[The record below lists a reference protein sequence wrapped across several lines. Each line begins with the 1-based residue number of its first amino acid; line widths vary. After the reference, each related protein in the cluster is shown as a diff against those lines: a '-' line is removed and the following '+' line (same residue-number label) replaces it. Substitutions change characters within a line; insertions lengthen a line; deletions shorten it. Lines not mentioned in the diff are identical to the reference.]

1 MRYCVAALLSVVI
14 GSGQAEAVSPDSPGI
29 RMLEEIQAVIT
40 ELAEQAK
47 PSVANLFPITS
58 RLREGP
64 VERTPNASGSG
75 SGLIVD
81 SDGHIVT
88 NNHVIGDANEIEVRF
103 SDKTRLIAHVVGKD
117 PDTDLAVLKVTTD
130 RPLPSARF
138 GDSAGVKVGQ
148 WVLAVGNPFGL
159 DQTVTLGVVSGI
171 GRENINLSRYENFIQ
186 TDASINPGKS
196 GGPLFNLRGEV
207 IGINTAI
214 INFAQGIGFAIP
226 SNMAKQVIEQLLAK
240 GKVVRGWLGVGIQP
254 LTAELAKKFGVAEGE
269 GVLVN
274 EVFEKDPAALAG
286 IKPGDVIVRIDGA
299 VVDSPNKLSRLIAT
313 LIPGTTS
320 KIEVVR
326 DLKRLMIDV
335 SLTERRDAAV
345 IALLPQQEEKVGGRL
360 GLDLQ
365 DVTAVLA
372 ERFKRESRRRA
383 HRKLNPTAVLKPKA
397 CEGDLIK
404 RSSWKCLRSIYQPLR
419 SGVAIPIASRASG
432 KPRDTCRLKASTDGS
447 MGRGGLSF
455 RLLSLDDLCRQL
467 SRYFI
472 ILREIHDIAA
482 PSPGHGVEG
491 CRISKQ
497 FSQRN
502 QGFDLFG
509 MVVRGDGQNSTPSGA
524 QVSHNRTDRVGRRVD
539 FNRHDRLQ

>member
-1 MRYCVAALLSVVI
+1 MSAIAFPSSRVVLCFVVI
-14 GSGQAEAVSPDSPGI
+14 LFSSAIGGGRAEALSADSPGI

-40 ELAEQAK
+40 ELAEQTK
-47 PSVANLFPITS
+47 PSVVNLFPIPS
-58 RLREGP
+58 VGRLREGP
-64 VERTPNASGSG
+64 GERTPNASGSG

-81 SDGHIVT
+81 SEGHIVT
-88 NNHVIGDANEIEVRF
+88 NNHVIGDATEIEVRF
-103 SDKTRLIAHVVGKD
+103 SDKTKLIAHVIGKD
-117 PDTDLAVLKVTTD
+117 ADTDLAVLKVTTD

-159 DQTVTLGVVSGI
+159 DRTVTLGVVSGI

-186 TDASINPGKS
+186 TDASINPGNS

-274 EVFEKDPAALAG
+274 DVFEKDPAALAG

-313 LIPGTTS
+313 LTPGATS
-320 KIEVVR
+320 KIEIVR
-326 DLKRLMIDV
+326 DLKHLTMDV
-335 SLTERRDAAV
+335 PLTERRDTTVVAS
-345 IALLPQQEEKVGGRL
+345 ISQQGEKLGARL

-365 DVTAVLA
+365 DLTATLA
-372 ERFKRESRRRA
+372 EKFKLSES
-383 HRKLNPTAVLKPKA
+383 KGVLIAKVEPNSLA
-397 CEGDLIK
+397 QAEGLREGDLIK
-404 RSSWKCLRSIYQPLR
+404 EVNRREVFSVGDFTLAIARARHGDTLLLR
-419 SGVAIPIASRASG
+419 V
-432 KPRDTCRLKASTDGS
+432 
-447 MGRGGLSF
+447 
-455 RLLSLDDLCRQL
+455 
-467 SRYFI
+467 
-472 ILREIHDIAA
+472 LRENRA
-482 PSPGHGVEG
+482 
-491 CRISKQ
+491 
-497 FSQRN
+497 FY
-502 QGFDLFG
+502 
-509 MVVRGDGQNSTPSGA
+509 VVLKSSD
-524 QVSHNRTDRVGRRVD
+524 
-539 FNRHDRLQ
+539 

>member
-1 MRYCVAALLSVVI
+1 MLTRAFPSGRVVRSCVAALLSVVI
-14 GSGQAEAVSPDSPGI
+14 GRGQAEAVSPDSPGI

-47 PSVANLFPITS
+47 PSVVNLFPITGTS

-64 VERTPNASGSG
+64 GERTPNASGSG

-159 DQTVTLGVVSGI
+159 DRTVTLGVVSGI

-186 TDASINPGKS
+186 TDASINPGNS

-226 SNMAKQVIEQLLAK
+226 SNMAKQIIEQILAK

-254 LTAELAKKFGVAEGE
+254 LTAELGKKFGVAEGE

-313 LIPGTTS
+313 LTPGATS

-326 DLKRLMIDV
+326 DLKHVTVDV
-335 SLTERRDAAV
+335 PLTERRELA
-345 IALLPQQEEKVGGRL
+345 ISTSISQQEEKVDVKL
-360 GLDLQ
+360 GLDVQ
-365 DVTAVLA
+365 EVTAALA
-372 ERFKRESRRRA
+372 ERFKLRDSKGVLIAKVEPNSRAQAEGLR
-383 HRKLNPTAVLKPKA
+383 
-397 CEGDLIK
+397 EGDLIK
-404 RSSWKCLRSIYQPLR
+404 EVNRMEVSSVGEFTSALVRSRRGDTLLLR
-419 SGVAIPIASRASG
+419 V
-432 KPRDTCRLKASTDGS
+432 
-447 MGRGGLSF
+447 
-455 RLLSLDDLCRQL
+455 
-467 SRYFI
+467 
-472 ILREIHDIAA
+472 LRETRA
-482 PSPGHGVEG
+482 
-491 CRISKQ
+491 
-497 FSQRN
+497 FY
-502 QGFDLFG
+502 
-509 MVVRGDGQNSTPSGA
+509 VVLKLSD
-524 QVSHNRTDRVGRRVD
+524 
-539 FNRHDRLQ
+539 